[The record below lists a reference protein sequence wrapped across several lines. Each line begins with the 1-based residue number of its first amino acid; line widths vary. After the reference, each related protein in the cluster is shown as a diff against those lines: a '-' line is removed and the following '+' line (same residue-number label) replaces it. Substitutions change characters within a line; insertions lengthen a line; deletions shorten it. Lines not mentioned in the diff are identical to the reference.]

1 MNTTIREIAASII
14 ERATK
19 EPNYSAVDLAVAI
32 SEAAYATTFEIVT
45 YAKVRDFVSAVND
58 AIAIADGIT
67 LNPRYDSIRADRRDP
82 AIYGKYN
89 TGVFAH
95 CCTGGVYLM
104 GYEYNTPAES
114 IIMLACKIGSVIV
127 DMNGDFMDAFL
138 DDYNMIYTGLY
149 EGRINLTRE
158 RSSEL
163 IDRFDGGDYNRDVL
177 LAFNERRQ
185 DIVSSDREAMAFM
198 LAYDRCVTK

>member
-1 MNTTIREIAASII
+1 MYTTIREIAASII

-19 EPNYSAVDLAVAI
+19 EPNYSAADLTAAI
-32 SEAAYATTFEIVT
+32 SEAAYAATFEIVT
-45 YAKVRDFVSAVND
+45 FAKVRDFVSAVND

-95 CCTGGVYLM
+95 CCTGGDYLM
-104 GYEYNTPAES
+104 ENEYNTPAEA

-127 DMNGDFMDAFL
+127 EMNDDLIDAL
-138 DDYNMIYTGLY
+138 LVRYTSIYADLY
-149 EGRINLTRE
+149 DGRLNLTRE

-163 IDRFDGGDYNRDVL
+163 VDRFDGGDYNRNVL
-177 LAFNERRQ
+177 RAFNERRQ
-185 DIVSSDREAMAFM
+185 DIITSDREAVAFM
-198 LAYDRCVTK
+198 FAYDRCFA

>member
-95 CCTGGVYLM
+95 CCNGGDYLM

-127 DMNGDFMDAFL
+127 EMNDDLIDAL
-138 DDYNMIYTGLY
+138 LVNYTSIYADLY
-149 EGRINLTRE
+149 DGRLNLTRE

-163 IDRFDGGDYNRDVL
+163 VDRFDGGDYNRNVL
-177 LAFNERRQ
+177 RAFNERRQ
-185 DIVSSDREAMAFM
+185 DIITSDREAKAFM
-198 LAYDRCVTK
+198 LAYDRCFA